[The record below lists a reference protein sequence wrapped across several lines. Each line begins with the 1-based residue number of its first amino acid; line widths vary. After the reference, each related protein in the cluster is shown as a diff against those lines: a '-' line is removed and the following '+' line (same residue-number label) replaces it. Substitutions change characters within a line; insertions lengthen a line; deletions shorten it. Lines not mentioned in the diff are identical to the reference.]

1 LQQPPSMHGL
11 IVNQLR
17 LFVLEK
23 SGKEGWEQLI
33 EKSSVPGDIAAAR
46 LNEVYPDRDVVAL
59 VVALADTMG
68 ESLADTLRQFGQFL
82 ASGLLRVYQPLLRT
96 DWKTLDIVQHTEE
109 HIHTA
114 VRLRDE
120 NAGPPYLRAERV
132 GPDEVVITYT
142 SERRLCALGEGII
155 LGLAEQLGE
164 SVTVEQPRC
173 MHRGDPECRIVVRRA
188 LPGADVASVGGDTA
202 AS

>member
-1 LQQPPSMHGL
+1 MHGL

-17 LFVLEK
+17 LFVVER
-23 SGKEGWEQLI
+23 SGRDGWDQLI
-33 EKSSVPGDIAAAR
+33 GNASVSGDIAAAR
-46 LNEVYPDRDVVAL
+46 LNEVYADRDVMAL
-59 VVALADTMG
+59 VVALAEALG

-96 DWKTLDIVQHTEE
+96 EWKTLDIVQHTEE
-109 HIHTA
+109 HIHAA

-120 NAGPPYLRAERV
+120 NAGPPYLSAERV

-155 LGLAEQLGE
+155 LGLAAQLAE
-164 SVTVEQPRC
+164 RVTVEQPRC
-173 MHRGDPECRIVVRRA
+173 MHRGDPDCRIVVRLEDRSVDREA
-188 LPGADVASVGGDTA
+188 IESASGEAGAS
-202 AS
+202 